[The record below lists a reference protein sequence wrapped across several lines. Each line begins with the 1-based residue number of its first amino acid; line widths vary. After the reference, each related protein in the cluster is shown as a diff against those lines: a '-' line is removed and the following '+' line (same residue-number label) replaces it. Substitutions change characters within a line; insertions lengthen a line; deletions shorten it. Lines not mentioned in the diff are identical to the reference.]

1 MLTEYIEAAMRKAHY
16 ELMENGRFW
25 AEIPPCRGVWAEGIT
40 LEEVRQELR
49 SVMEDWLLLGF
60 QLGDRIPVVDGINL
74 NPRGRAAR
82 QATQGRRKA
91 NVRSASIR
99 RSPTHA

>member
-1 MLTEYIEAAMRKAHY
+1 MDGSGQKFRHAGGCGPKA
-16 ELMENGRFW
+16 
-25 AEIPPCRGVWAEGIT
+25 

-60 QLGDRIPVVDGINL
+60 QLGDRIPVVDRINL
-74 NPRGRAAR
+74 NPRGRVAR